1 MSDLPRIANVRFLA
15 LNGHVTLT
23 DGDTYLAVGPED
35 AARLLAEL
43 RAAVGMRCETCRHL
57 DDNQCASKGGPI
69 TPTFYR
75 VVVCPARRDFYCA
88 DGEATL

>member
-43 RAAVGMRCETCRHL
+43 RAAAGMRWATE
-57 DDNQCASKGGPI
+57 DIAGCAGDCDLIPEPNTATRAG
-69 TPTFYR
+69 
-75 VVVCPARRDFYCA
+75 FYCSVWGA
-88 DGEATL
+88 KP